1 MFEKVD
7 QTLTQ
12 YIPEFPKEV
21 QLQLP
26 KLNQLSLPKLQ
37 K

>member
-7 QTLTQ
+7 QILTQ

-26 KLNQLSLPKLQ
+26 KLNKIELPKL
-37 K
+37 KK